1 MAFLKLNFTDDE
13 QLKLNKEIIS
23 SVESVFTI
31 ENDSVLEMYLNDMHE
46 KSLKRQE

>member
-46 KSLKRQE
+46 KSLKKQE